1 MDETDSQ
8 RHQVETSHIDNDS
21 ESPTRHA
28 HHDSRSSAIEALRRM
43 SDHFYRQLP
52 TDQMVEAEASTE
64 DQESSQMTGNTGT
77 SATNRRHLTPRGTS
91 DKDSKSEEREST
103 EQQLTPSQLD
113 ENRRIEELQ
122 GGKTKL
128 RSEIRS
134 MFEQIGT
141 LSIAVFHPIVVLIIQ
156 KSLSLQERYTHV
168 DFDTLLRDN
177 CTERPQKVLDLLAA
191 VTILEKYS
199 RNLLKPVRPAF
210 WRIVKFSNGIFK
222 TKVDIIQG
230 SRPVLQKL
238 GYTIYAQDGLAFPED
253 QPEPDVVRVVEIAAD
268 LIQARL
274 ELEMIICGT
283 HPQPDT
289 MYIFIPR
296 EIFQQ
301 AEQLAKDQYYQRQR
315 EQASSLAYSVET
327 KAPLLQVTAQTESS
341 GASSEPPTE
350 QLLQNA
356 PGSLSHSVNG
366 AEQQMQLQS
375 QEQQLAVAPATAAEV
390 MYCKVCEEP
399 ATEWCRSCEAAH
411 CRTCD
416 AQLHK
421 HKTRR
426 THERVPIAQMHE
438 PPGEQES
445 QSPANQLRSLPLR
458 TTSPPQVAT
467 VAPNVQ
473 SGMSL
478 GGQPLDVASGVKPSQ
493 SLGPQPA
500 RTMPITSAAAPQ
512 AAVHAGPPI
521 PDMNRRVMKFEIEI
535 AKYRVEIEEINE
547 RQSKFLE
554 ATPEFVELE
563 KKRQELL
570 KQKAMV
576 EEALRQLT
584 GTERRMQMERQ
595 QQQQQQQQQQAY
607 MTQSQQHAA
616 IPTGLPDALGPALPQ
631 GVYPQA
637 VNFAQGQG
645 QFHQPQGQR
654 PNPYPQQQQ
663 WQNFGQNMAM
673 WGQQQRAPIRQPYT
687 LQYRHPPPQEFQAP
701 SRPQISFSEITCTRC
716 THSNPII
723 NISCEICNAKLPLID
738 TRLLQQ
744 DSRFL
749 PEPRPSMRELGLPE
763 VLKPP
768 PAMEYKPAQSPKVPG
783 TAAASQKS
791 KQTPYRADAVPSQ
804 KAGDIIRRPPME
816 QPIAGLVQPNVGQT
830 VTTSAA
836 SNLETQRQ
844 STSSP
849 ANKSQV
855 EVIKPPSP
863 PLVSSQTST
872 SRTLSPAKTK
882 GFSRKWHCEV
892 CTFIN
897 EPGTRICAVCDKT
910 SDNPQFIQG
919 GPEEQIHELSVAGES
934 VRNVKESLSHLSLE
948 GISTSG
954 APSGK
959 RPETMGGDLT
969 PVDTITLPGA
979 GADVNTQKVPG
990 GTVVEI
996 QDQIWR
1002 EKQLA
1007 KREDEAR
1014 QRSSLSPAPLVS
1026 KPPDIAAQ
1034 RQQITDIPDSPPAER
1049 QPDLSS
1055 LGQQGEVERRPMNLK
1070 ELQERKRQEDMRTE
1084 GLQMIKWFREA
1095 EHAGFLPEEVQAAL
1109 FHCGNGNP
1117 VSWLK
1122 ENWQELVASVAAQA
1136 TEEGKKLKINIVG
1149 VITTQEATEALRK
1162 QEGDIPKSIK
1172 ECIDCRRKKFIYVM
1186 EYQEFEQDQVLRA
1199 LQENSG
1205 DTEKAI
1211 LAIQRDLLQP
1221 FEEHIFKEDE
1231 NHNRVELKE
1240 GDFERNVRM
1249 LLCQFNLP
1257 SWGRAEQAVKLIESG
1272 EYNDYDF
1279 EDIIEAVRSCLGL
1292 ESCKKYLRHECQ
1304 VCTDVLPQHKLLVL
1318 THCSCEVCVSCM
1330 KQYFTITIRDKN
1342 IKDMVCPVCSQPD
1355 LDDDEDAESEF
1366 FNLLDIML
1374 KNILDDEVH
1383 ELFQQKLRDRTLMRL
1398 PNFRWCS
1405 NCSSGMINDQPEQ
1418 RLRMMCAD
1426 CGTST
1431 CYKCKKPWEDQHE
1444 NITCEEFQAWKELND
1459 PEFQA
1464 AGLAAILNDC
1474 GIDCPNCKFRYAL
1487 AKGGCMHFKCV
1498 QCKHEFCSGCYNT
1511 FRHNCTRFSSC
1522 ARKGLHAHH
1531 PRDCLFY
1538 MRDRDPI
1545 QLQRLLQDNG
1555 VEFDTEPP
1563 AAAQQAGEGDNED
1576 RHRCKVMEQKETNDG
1591 LQDDFCGLEA
1601 PAGYAGL
1608 CRLHYN
1614 EYLVGLINTHKI
1626 DPVVIMDSDE
1636 LRALLL
1642 REEQQVP
1649 QPHRREGERAFWQ
1662 KLVQEVQQ
1670 RLPLPP
1676 QPPRERHHT

>member
-1 MDETDSQ
+1 
-8 RHQVETSHIDNDS
+8 
-21 ESPTRHA
+21 
-28 HHDSRSSAIEALRRM
+28 
-43 SDHFYRQLP
+43 
-52 TDQMVEAEASTE
+52 
-64 DQESSQMTGNTGT
+64 
-77 SATNRRHLTPRGTS
+77 
-91 DKDSKSEEREST
+91 
-103 EQQLTPSQLD
+103 
-113 ENRRIEELQ
+113 
-122 GGKTKL
+122 
-128 RSEIRS
+128 
-134 MFEQIGT
+134 
-141 LSIAVFHPIVVLIIQ
+141 
-156 KSLSLQERYTHV
+156 
-168 DFDTLLRDN
+168 
-177 CTERPQKVLDLLAA
+177 
-191 VTILEKYS
+191 
-199 RNLLKPVRPAF
+199 
-210 WRIVKFSNGIFK
+210 
-222 TKVDIIQG
+222 
-230 SRPVLQKL
+230 
-238 GYTIYAQDGLAFPED
+238 
-253 QPEPDVVRVVEIAAD
+253 
-268 LIQARL
+268 
-274 ELEMIICGT
+274 
-283 HPQPDT
+283 
-289 MYIFIPR
+289 MYIHIPK
-296 EIFQQ
+296 EMFQQ
-301 AEQLAKDQYYQRQR
+301 AEQLAKEQYYQRQR
-315 EQASSLAYSVET
+315 EQASSLAYSGQQSSAV
-327 KAPLLQVTAQTESS
+327 LTEMESVGH
-341 GASSEPPTE
+341 GA
-350 QLLQNA
+350 
-356 PGSLSHSVNG
+356 
-366 AEQQMQLQS
+366 
-375 QEQQLAVAPATAAEV
+375 AVAPVTTSEV

-399 ATEWCRSCEAAH
+399 AIQWCRNCEAAH
-411 CRTCD
+411 CLTCD
-416 AQLHK
+416 SQLHK

-445 QSPANQLRSLPLR
+445 QSPVNQLRSLPLR

-512 AAVHAGPPI
+512 TSAYAGPPI

-547 RQSKFLE
+547 RQSKFSE

-584 GTERRMQMERQ
+584 GTERRMQIER
-595 QQQQQQQQQQAY
+595 QQQQQQQQAY

-616 IPTGLPDALGPALPQ
+616 MPTGLPDALGPALPQ

-645 QFHQPQGQR
+645 QFQQPQGQR
-654 PNPYPQQQQ
+654 PNPHPQQQQ

-701 SRPQISFSEITCTRC
+701 SRPPISFSEITCTRC
-716 THSNPII
+716 RHSNPII

-768 PAMEYKPAQSPKVPG
+768 PAMEYKPTQSPKVPG

-804 KAGDIIRRPPME
+804 KAGDIIRRPPLE
-816 QPIAGLVQPNVGQT
+816 QPTAGMVQPNVGQT
-830 VTTSAA
+830 VTTAAA
-836 SNLETQRQ
+836 SNLETKRQ

-849 ANKSQV
+849 AAKSQI

-863 PLVSSQTST
+863 PLVSPQTST
-872 SRTLSPAKTK
+872 SMTLSPAKTK
-882 GFSRKWHCEV
+882 GFSRKWHCEA

-934 VRNVKESLSHLSLE
+934 VTNVEESLSHLSLE
-948 GISTSG
+948 RISTSG

-959 RPETMGGDLT
+959 RPETIGGDLT
-969 PVDTITLPGA
+969 PVDTTAMLPGESA
-979 GADVNTQKVPG
+979 GRDAAESKVPG

-996 QDQIWR
+996 QDQVGMFVSVWFSLLVLRQYRLNHTFLTKQIWR
-1002 EKQLA
+1002 EKQMA

-1014 QRSSLSPAPLVS
+1014 QRASLSPGPLVS
-1026 KPPDIAAQ
+1026 KPPDLDTTGERQ
-1034 RQQITDIPDSPPAER
+1034 RITDIPDSPMAER

-1055 LGQQGEVERRPMNLK
+1055 LGQQGEMERRPMNLK

-1221 FEEHIFKEDE
+1221 FEEHIRKEDE
-1231 NHNRVELKE
+1231 NHNRVDLKE

-1279 EDIIEAVRSCLGL
+1279 EDIIEAVRSCQGL

-1418 RLRMMCAD
+1418 RLRMLCAD

-1555 VEFDTEPP
+1555 IDYDTEPP
-1563 AAAQQAGEGDNED
+1563 AAAQTAED
-1576 RHRCKVMEQKETNDG
+1576 PEAVGNRCKVMEQKETNDG
-1591 LQDDFCGLEA
+1591 LQDDYCGLEA
-1601 PAGYAGL
+1601 PVGYAGL